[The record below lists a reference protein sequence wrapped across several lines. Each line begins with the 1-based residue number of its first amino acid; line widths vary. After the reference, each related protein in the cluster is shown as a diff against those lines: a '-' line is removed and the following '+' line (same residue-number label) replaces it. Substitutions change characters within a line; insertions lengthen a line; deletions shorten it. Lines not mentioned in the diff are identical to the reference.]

1 MQIKKYYCIIISAY
15 TVGDIIMRPQKPFPL
30 DTVEKM
36 ERLLESSVSVA
47 EYRRIQSVYL
57 RAKYGYDAEQIAEM
71 VGLRLQTVRSI
82 HSAFLRNGEASLR
95 LSGKGGR
102 RNFYLDDHSESAFL
116 AELIK
121 ESESIYM
128 RIETIH
134 AAYCKKVG
142 KEVAL
147 TTTHRMLHR
156 HGWRKVF
163 GSRSGRWTPPQK

>member
-1 MQIKKYYCIIISAY
+1 
-15 TVGDIIMRPQKPFPL
+15 MRPQKPFPPE
-30 DTVEKM
+30 TAERM
-36 ERLLESSVSVA
+36 ERLLEPSISVA

-57 RAKYGYDAEQIAEM
+57 RAKHGYGAERIAEM

-82 HSAFLRNGEASLR
+82 HSAYLRNGEASLK

-102 RNFYLDDHSESAFL
+102 RNFYLDPQTEAAFL
-116 AELIK
+116 ADLIDDGD
-121 ESESIYM
+121 IYVE
-128 RIETIH
+128 IGTIH
-134 AAYCKKVG
+134 AAYREKVG

-163 GSRSGRWTPPQK
+163 GSRSGRWSPQRKEAP